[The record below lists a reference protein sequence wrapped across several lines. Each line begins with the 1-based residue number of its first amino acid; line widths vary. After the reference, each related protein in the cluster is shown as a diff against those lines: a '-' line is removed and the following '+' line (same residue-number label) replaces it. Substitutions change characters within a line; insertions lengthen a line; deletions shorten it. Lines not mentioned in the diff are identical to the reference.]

1 MRVLLLALVFLAYL
15 GVMLF
20 EGGCSRPAKVAA
32 PCGPKG
38 APAVTER

>member
-15 GVMLF
+15 GVLRF
-20 EGGCSRPAKVAA
+20 EGGCSRPVKVAA
-32 PCGPKG
+32 PRGAKG